1 MDKEKLP
8 EYYYLTESEFYE
20 KLEANN
26 YLGLAQI
33 KGYNSHGFNE
43 LDKVVYIAFK
53 SSNRKLIEVCISEI
67 VDTIYP
73 YWKSQTTN
81 IYVFGDIV
89 S

>member
-1 MDKEKLP
+1 MNKEKLP

-53 SSNRKLIEVCISEI
+53 SSNRKLIEDCISEI
-67 VDTIYP
+67 VDAVYP
-73 YWKSQTTN
+73 YWKTHTKK
-81 IYVFGDIV
+81 IYVFEDNV